1 MQYFGDLGFL
11 QMKFGSSRSSV
22 KRQCR
27 LPCHRF
33 YEGGRVA
40 RCVLM
45 FRRYYGVEWGMACS
59 GVVKCFNWRRGY
71 GFISTADGVDIFV
84 HRKDCEGRQPQE
96 GDEVWFDI
104 VEDLRCAKLKAE
116 HCRGGTGSRLPWMS
130 RRPGGKLSWTYS
142 WRFATSF
149 PAPGFGGNGPKVFF
163 LFWEWREQCPKVRAK
178 YHYQWIW

>member
-1 MQYFGDLGFL
+1 MRYFGDLGFL

-33 YEGGRVA
+33 YGGGRVA

-45 FRRYYGVEWGMACS
+45 LRLRCYVERGMACT
-59 GVVKCFNWRRGY
+59 GRVKCFNLVRGY
-71 GFISTADGVDIFV
+71 GFISTADGDVFV

-130 RRPGGKLSWTYS
+130 RRPGGKYRWDYV
-142 WRFATSF
+142 WRFDTSF
-149 PAPGFGGNGPKVFF
+149 APGIGGNGAKVFF
-163 LFWEWREQCPKVRAK
+163 LFWEWRDQCPNLRRK
-178 YHYQWIW
+178 YSAY